1 MREVY
6 SEGLCSGDAYRRPS
20 RTTDRTAL
28 ERDRCGERWRRGEAR
43 RGRLALN
50 DE

>member
-6 SEGLCSGDAYRRPS
+6 SEGLCSGDAYA
-20 RTTDRTAL
+20 DRVGPQI
-28 ERDRCGERWRRGEAR
+28 ERHWSAIDAENAGGEAR